1 MEKNEQSYM
10 MGIVSTVAVISS
22 ILLVIGVIYV
32 MSGGRASCLAQCS
45 GDTGDSGNKVSKK
58 FEECLDSGKYD
69 DKIKADQAQG
79 LQLGVN
85 GTPATFING
94 YLVSGALPFEAV
106 ADVIDT
112 ILAGNEPN
120 QEFLKDRET
129 GEITKVEMPQITQED
144 HQIGA
149 KNGQISFVI
158 YSDFECPFCSKYVP
172 TVDQVIENYGDK
184 VTVVFKHFPLSF
196 HQVAIPAAIAT
207 ECAAEQGKFWEMH
220 DKLFELSGQGSL
232 TLANVKKAG
241 SDLGLK

>member
-1 MEKNEQSYM
+1 MEKDEQSYM
-10 MGIVSTVAVISS
+10 MGIVSAVAVISS
-22 ILLVIGVIYV
+22 VLLIIGVIYI
-32 MSGGRASCLAQCS
+32 MSGGRASCLAECS
-45 GDTGDSGNKVSKK
+45 GNSENAGGKVAKK
-58 FEECLDSGKYD
+58 FEQCIDSGKYD
-69 DKIKADQAQG
+69 EKIKADQAQG

-106 ADVIDT
+106 AEVIDT
-112 ILAGNEPN
+112 ILAGNEPD

-129 GEITKVEMPQITQED
+129 GEITRVDMPQITDED
-144 HQIGA
+144 HQTGA

-172 TVDQVIENYGDK
+172 TVDKVIENYSDK

-196 HQVAIPAAIAT
+196 HQMAKPAAVAT

-220 DKLFELSGQGSL
+220 DKMFEISGQGSL
-232 TLANVKKAG
+232 TVENIKKAA
-241 SDLGLK
+241 SEIGLK